1 MSTVISIEN
10 VSKLY
15 RLGEIGTS
23 TLKGDFERF
32 WAKLRGRPD
41 PISIVD
47 KDGDQ
52 NRSNQDYVWALRD
65 INLKIEKGA
74 LLGIIGSN
82 GAGKSTLLKI
92 ISRITAPTKGVIKA
106 NGRIASL
113 LEVGTGF
120 HRELTGRENIYL
132 NGAIHGMKR
141 REIDKKLDKI
151 IEFSG
156 VGYYIDTPVKRY
168 SSGMH
173 VRLGFA
179 VAAHLDPDILVVDEV
194 LAVGDFAFQKKSI
207 GKMSEAASEGRTVI
221 FVSHNMNSIR
231 NLCNEVIWIKDGKI
245 NEHGPT
251 EKTIQ
256 SYLSMSSDQTA
267 KAKIQFSEAD
277 KTKEVRPISL
287 GFLNEDGQ
295 LRTLFLSHEPIIV
308 DFKFE
313 IFQTLPKFMTYLSM
327 VDAVGTPIVTHWSKI
342 RDLTPGKYQV
352 RFHFNIPLA
361 ANELKFNIG
370 FDSNGIT
377 FHNLKNVGNISIS
390 ESENKHRHGEFAPS
404 ADLLL
409 GEQDTTID
417 LLENSEE

>member
-141 REIDKKLDKI
+141 REIDKK
-151 IEFSG
+151 
-156 VGYYIDTPVKRY
+156 
-168 SSGMH
+168 
-173 VRLGFA
+173 
-179 VAAHLDPDILVVDEV
+179 
-194 LAVGDFAFQKKSI
+194 
-207 GKMSEAASEGRTVI
+207 
-221 FVSHNMNSIR
+221 
-231 NLCNEVIWIKDGKI
+231 
-245 NEHGPT
+245 
-251 EKTIQ
+251 
-256 SYLSMSSDQTA
+256 
-267 KAKIQFSEAD
+267 
-277 KTKEVRPISL
+277 
-287 GFLNEDGQ
+287 
-295 LRTLFLSHEPIIV
+295 
-308 DFKFE
+308 
-313 IFQTLPKFMTYLSM
+313 
-327 VDAVGTPIVTHWSKI
+327 
-342 RDLTPGKYQV
+342 
-352 RFHFNIPLA
+352 
-361 ANELKFNIG
+361 
-370 FDSNGIT
+370 
-377 FHNLKNVGNISIS
+377 
-390 ESENKHRHGEFAPS
+390 
-404 ADLLL
+404 
-409 GEQDTTID
+409 
-417 LLENSEE
+417 